1 MRPDLPHVPLEAG
14 AGPDNPPCPACGEP
28 LFPWVGMPVGTGT
41 AHRCEACGLGVL
53 IQHAEPARPDLEAA
67 FDPGTTA
74 GALEALDEEAG
85 EDGSLRFLNR
95 SSLQASLS
103 GGAWTGLGTDRP
115 YVFTPDALRDL
126 VANRDQV
133 VTELRWLPGTGIA
146 TMWQSGINMFTFGQ
160 NVALG
165 ALGRAFAVPARR
177 GWQRV
182 LDGFISVALAIPAAV
197 VALPLELLGGLF
209 RRGGAYRARFQ
220 VL

>member
-53 IQHAEPARPDLEAA
+53 VQNEAPARPDLDAA

-74 GALEALDEEAG
+74 GALKFLDSELDD
-85 EDGSLRFLNR
+85 DGSLRFFTR
-95 SSLQASLS
+95 ISFQASLT
-103 GGAWTGLGTDRP
+103 GGAWSALGTDQP
-115 YVFTPDALRDL
+115 YIFTPDAVRDL

-133 VTELRWLPGTGIA
+133 VTGVRWLPGTGIA
-146 TMWQSGINMFTFGQ
+146 HMWQSGINMFTFGQ

-165 ALGRAFAVPARR
+165 ALGRGHAVPARR
-177 GWQRV
+177 RWQRV
-182 LDGFISVALAIPAAV
+182 IDGFISVALAIPAIVIAV
-197 VALPLELLGGLF
+197 PLELFAGLC

>member
-53 IQHAEPARPDLEAA
+53 ILHDAPARPDLDAA

-74 GALEALDEEAG
+74 DALKALDG
-85 EDGSLRFLNR
+85 ELDDDGSLLFQNR
-95 SSLQASLS
+95 NSFQASMT
-103 GGAWTGLGTDRP
+103 GGAWSGLGTDRP
-115 YVFTPDALRDL
+115 YAFTPDALRDL

-133 VTELRWLPGTGIA
+133 VTRVRWLPGTGIA
-146 TMWQSGINMFTFGQ
+146 RMWQSGINMFTFGQ

-165 ALGRAFAVPARR
+165 GLGRAFAVPARR
-177 GWQRV
+177 RWQRG
-182 LDGFISVALAIPAAV
+182 LDWFISIALAIPAIV
-197 VALPLELLGGLF
+197 VAVPLELLGGLF
-209 RRGGAYRARFQ
+209 RRGGAYRAHFQ